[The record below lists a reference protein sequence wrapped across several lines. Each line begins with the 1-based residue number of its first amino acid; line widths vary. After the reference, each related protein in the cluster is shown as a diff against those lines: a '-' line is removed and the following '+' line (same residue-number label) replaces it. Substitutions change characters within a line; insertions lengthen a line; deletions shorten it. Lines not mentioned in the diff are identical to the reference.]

1 MWSQFMRACCVRCGN
16 PMTRRAFAFALVA
29 LAACLGLVGPPR
41 ATDAQQPASPRR
53 VGVLLALVAPD
64 SKEAQ
69 AFRQGLRDAGYTE
82 GRDVMIE
89 WRSANGD
96 YARLPQLAADLVE
109 RKVDVIVADSTV
121 ATQAAKHVTSS
132 IPIVMA
138 IVADPVGSG
147 LVANVAQPGGNVTG
161 LSIMLAELS
170 AKRLQL
176 LKDAMPRLTRV
187 AALWNPPTAY
197 HAKALEN
204 LKAIAPSLGIGLSLV
219 SARTSDDINQ
229 AFEAINRAHA
239 EALYLVDCPPFF
251 THRTTIVKL
260 AMSARLPLVSGE
272 RPYTTEGALMSYGP
286 SYEDQLRRSA
296 QYVDKILKGSKPS
309 SLPIEQPTKFDL
321 VINLKTAKALGLTI
335 PRSVLARADQVIE

>member
-109 RKVDVIVADSTV
+109 RKVDVIVADITV

-176 LKDAMPRLTRV
+176 LKEAIPRLTRV
-187 AALWNPPTAY
+187 AAVWNPATPW
-197 HAKALEN
+197 HAKAVEN
-204 LKAIAPSLGIGLSLV
+204 LKAPAPARAIELSFASV
-219 SARTSDDINQ
+219 RTPEEIDP
-229 AFEAINRAHA
+229 AVAAANRAHA
-239 EALYLVDCPPFF
+239 QALFVVDGPPYLLIERRFSSW
-251 THRTTIVKL
+251 RR
-260 AMSARLPLVSGE
+260 RLGC
-272 RPYTTEGALMSYGP
+272 
-286 SYEDQLRRSA
+286 Q
-296 QYVDKILKGSKPS
+296 S
-309 SLPIEQPTKFDL
+309 SLQRGNTPTK
-321 VINLKTAKALGLTI
+321 AG
-335 PRSVLARADQVIE
+335 

>member
-109 RKVDVIVADSTV
+109 RKVDVIVADITV

-176 LKDAMPRLTRV
+176 LKEAIPRLTRV
-187 AALWNPPTAY
+187 AAVWNPATPW
-197 HAKALEN
+197 HAKAVEN
-204 LKAIAPSLGIGLSLV
+204 LKATAPALAIELSFASV
-219 SARTSDDINQ
+219 RTPEEIDP
-229 AFEAINRAHA
+229 AVAAANRAHA
-239 EALYLVDCPPFF
+239 QALFVVDGPPYLLIERRFSSW
-251 THRTTIVKL
+251 RR
-260 AMSARLPLVSGE
+260 RLGC
-272 RPYTTEGALMSYGP
+272 
-286 SYEDQLRRSA
+286 Q
-296 QYVDKILKGSKPS
+296 S
-309 SLPIEQPTKFDL
+309 SLQRGNTPTK
-321 VINLKTAKALGLTI
+321 AG
-335 PRSVLARADQVIE
+335 